1 MMMMSSMATTVVT
14 WSCSSRASLLRL
26 HAEVFGQLLLDL
38 LHPLAAHGRALE
50 EVSDLRLHV
59 VLLVVQRDG
68 DVAEV

>member
-1 MMMMSSMATTVVT
+1 MMSSMATTVVT

-38 LHPLAAHGRALE
+38 LHPLAALGRALE
-50 EVSDLRLHV
+50 VVSDLRLHV
-59 VLLVVQRDG
+59 VIRRVVQRDG